1 VANAGKVSTKRQV
14 EALEPKDATYPVP
27 VVPSRGEG
35 VRGLYVQVTPAGCK
49 SFVLRFRLHGRQKTL
64 TLGTF
69 PTMSVEKA
77 VSEALGKWND
87 IRAGKNPSDEKRAER
102 QAATVKELADRFEI
116 EHLGLVEGKKVV
128 DTKVGQGWAL
138 EASRLLKNHV
148 VPALGTLRVKD
159 VEPSD
164 IASML
169 FKLRST
175 PTQANRVR
183 SVCSKLFAK
192 AELWGLRSI
201 GSNPTKG
208 QDRQDEAK
216 KDRHLSD
223 RELVAVGKA
232 LKLLEPSP
240 AGEDRP
246 ATLPKPV
253 KLQSLA
259 SVRLLLLSG
268 MRKSELIGE
277 KRRNTPALKWEAVD
291 LEAQQIRL
299 EHHKT
304 VRKAGV
310 RIVLLCPAAVDVL
323 MQLERPPLRVLG
335 NPHVIPGRRVG
346 EALQDLQGVWNQVK
360 EAVNLFQEQAK
371 MSKKDRVNVSDVT
384 IHDIRRS
391 LASLA
396 ARMGYPELIV
406 AALLGHSAGTVTAG
420 YARLGLEALRNVITE
435 VGGRMAGLLDDK
447 VDLQAEAKETKEKA
461 KARTGAELPA

>member
-1 VANAGKVSTKRQV
+1 MVKPGKVSTKKQI
-14 EALEPKDATYPVP
+14 EALEPKEATYPVP

-77 VSEALGKWND
+77 VSGALEKWND

-102 QAATVKELADRFEI
+102 LASTVKELAERFER
-116 EHLGLVEGKKVV
+116 EHLGLVDGKKAVEN
-128 DTKVGQGWAL
+128 KVGQGWAM
-138 EASRLLKNHV
+138 EASRLLRNHI
-148 VPALGTLRVKD
+148 VPSLGTLRVKD

-164 IASML
+164 VS
-169 FKLRST
+169 KLLSGLSST

-183 SVCSKLFAK
+183 SVCSKMFAK
-192 AELWGLRSI
+192 AELWGDRAT
-201 GSNPTKG
+201 GSNPAKG
-208 QDRQDEAK
+208 QERQDEPK

-240 AGEDRP
+240 AGVVRP
-246 ATLPKPV
+246 ATLPEPV
-253 KLQSLA
+253 RPQALA
-259 SVRLLLLSG
+259 AVRLLLLSG

-299 EHHKT
+299 ERHKT

-310 RIVLLCPAAVDVL
+310 RIVLLCPPAVEVL
-323 MQLERPPLRVLG
+323 EQLERPPLRVLG
-335 NPHVIPGRRVG
+335 NPHVIPGRRIG
-346 EALQDLQGVWNQVK
+346 EALQDLQGVWDQVK
-360 EAVNLFQEQAK
+360 DAVNFSQEQAK
-371 MSKKDRVNVSDVT
+371 MSKRDRVNVSDVT
-384 IHDIRRS
+384 IHDLRRS

-406 AALLGHSAGTVTAG
+406 AALLGHAAGTVTAG

-435 VGGRMAGLLDDK
+435 VGGRMAALLDDK
-447 VDLQAEAKETKEKA
+447 VDLQAEAKETKEKT
-461 KARTGAELPA
+461 KVRTGAALPA